1 MDQTQPPVRLS
12 RKRAAMYIEA
22 VFGIPMSTSKLSK
35 IACSGNGPPYEL
47 FGVHPVYL
55 PSNIDS
61 WAAAQIGPLVRRLSI
76 AQPPIHQR
84 TIAKGDQAGLPAAF
98 LSGLIG
104 RQTIH
109 DPDKRNPARGG
120 RSRAR

>member
-1 MDQTQPPVRLS
+1 MDQIQGNAIGRRNPSEPQEGQGAPPMRLS

-35 IACSGNGPPYEL
+35 LACSGDGPPYEL

-61 WAAAQIGPLVRRLSI
+61 WAAAQIGPLVHSTAAYAPKDYRKGRPGRPSRRVLERFDRES
-76 AQPPIHQR
+76 
-84 TIAKGDQAGLPAAF
+84 T
-98 LSGLIG
+98 
-104 RQTIH
+104 
-109 DPDKRNPARGG
+109 
-120 RSRAR
+120 